1 MKALNLSHKL
11 SKLYLDRYKW
21 SDGTPKGI
29 ESVILNAQSFAVI
42 VKDNEWA
49 LSECSTIGNN
59 GYNYPTQI
67 RVTNPYLENFQGTY
81 ELDNENVLYIE
92 NKITLDEIVSYYGEF
107 IRESDITNK
116 NFLYNLRIPFIL
128 VSQDNKT
135 VNEFNNFFKKL
146 KDGVLSM
153 ITTKDILADTK
164 VFHSE
169 TSKNALEIR
178 QYYLSEFYN
187 LMGVQE
193 VKTMKKE
200 RLITSEIE
208 ADSDGKNYFLDYH
221 DELRREIVDFLNS
234 HGFNTDCKILERGDN
249 NANTQP
255 IEETERET
263 SL

>member
-1 MKALNLSHKL
+1 MKTLKISDKL
-11 SKLYLDRYKW
+11 SKLYLNRYKW
-21 SDGTPKGI
+21 SDDAPRGI
-29 ESVILNAQSFAVI
+29 ENIILNAQNFVVI
-42 VKDNEWA
+42 VKDNDWA
-49 LSECSTIGNN
+49 LSDCSTIGNN
-59 GYNYPTQI
+59 GYNYPTQV
-67 RVTNPYLENFQGTY
+67 RVTNPYLENFKGTY
-81 ELDNENVLYIE
+81 DLDNNNVLYIE
-92 NKITLDEIVSYYGEF
+92 NKITLDEIVSYYDEF

-116 NFLYNLRIPFIL
+116 NYLYNLRIPFLL

-146 KDGVLSM
+146 KEGVLSM

-164 VFHSE
+164 VYHSE

-187 LMGVQE
+187 LLGVEE

-221 DELRREIVDFLNS
+221 DELRREIVDFLNA
-234 HGFNTDCKILERGDN
+234 HGFNTSCEILERGDK
-249 NANTQP
+249 NANTQS
-255 IEETERET
+255 IEETE
-263 SL
+263 

>member
-1 MKALNLSHKL
+1 MKALGISHKL

-21 SDGTPKGI
+21 SDDAPKGI
-29 ESVILNAQSFAVI
+29 ENIIFNAPCFAVV

-59 GYNYPTQI
+59 GYNYPKQVRI
-67 RVTNPYLENFQGTY
+67 TNPYLENFNGTY
-81 ELDNENVLYIE
+81 DLDSENVLYIE
-92 NKITLDEIVSYYGEF
+92 NKITLDEIVNYYGEF

-116 NFLYNLRIPFIL
+116 NYLYNLRIPFIL

-146 KDGVLSM
+146 KEGVLSM

-187 LMGVQE
+187 LLGVQE

-200 RLITSEIE
+200 RLITSEIQ
-208 ADSDGKNYFLDYH
+208 ADSDGKTYFIDYH
-221 DELRREIVDFLNS
+221 DELRREITDFLKS
-234 HGFNTDCKILERGDN
+234 HGFNTDCQIIERGDN
-249 NANTQP
+249 DANNQH
-255 IEETERET
+255 IEETE
-263 SL
+263 

>member
-11 SKLYLDRYKW
+11 SKLYLNRYKW
-21 SDGTPKGI
+21 SDDAPKGLENI
-29 ESVILNAQSFAVI
+29 ILNSPCFAVV
-42 VKDNEWA
+42 VKGEEWA
-49 LSECSTIGNN
+49 LSDCSTIGNN
-59 GYNYPTQI
+59 GYGYPTQI
-67 RVTNPYLENFQGTY
+67 RITNPYLEKFQGTY
-81 ELDNENVLYIE
+81 DLDSENVLYIQ
-92 NKITLDEIVSYYGEF
+92 NKITLDEIVSYYDEF

-116 NFLYNLRIPFIL
+116 NYLYNLRIPFLL

-164 VFHSE
+164 VYHSE

-187 LMGVQE
+187 LLGVQE

-221 DELRREIVDFLNS
+221 DELRREIVDFLIS
-234 HGFNTDCKILERGDN
+234 HGFNTDCQILERGDN
-249 NANTQP
+249 NANTQS
-255 IEETERET
+255 IEETE
-263 SL
+263 

>member
-11 SKLYLDRYKW
+11 SKLYLNRYKW
-21 SDGTPKGI
+21 SDDTPKGI
-29 ESVILNAQSFAVI
+29 ENIILNAQSFVVI

-67 RVTNPYLENFQGTY
+67 RITNPYLEKFQGTY
-81 ELDNENVLYIE
+81 ALDNNNVLYIE
-92 NKITLDEIVSYYGEF
+92 NKITLDEIVDYYGEF

-116 NFLYNLRIPFIL
+116 NYLYNLRIPFLL

-164 VFHSE
+164 VYHSE
-169 TSKNALEIR
+169 TSMTALEIR
-178 QYYLSEFYN
+178 QYYLS
-187 LMGVQE
+187 
-193 VKTMKKE
+193 
-200 RLITSEIE
+200 
-208 ADSDGKNYFLDYH
+208 
-221 DELRREIVDFLNS
+221 
-234 HGFNTDCKILERGDN
+234 
-249 NANTQP
+249 
-255 IEETERET
+255 
-263 SL
+263 

>member
-1 MKALNLSHKL
+1 MKISNLSHKL

-21 SDGTPKGI
+21 SDDTPKGI
-29 ESVILNAQSFAVI
+29 ENVILNSQSFAVI

-59 GYNYPTQI
+59 GYNYPTQVRI
-67 RVTNPYLENFQGTY
+67 TNPYLENFKGTY
-81 ELDNENVLYIE
+81 DLDSENVLYFE
-92 NKITLDEIVSYYGEF
+92 NKITLDEIVNYYGEF

-116 NFLYNLRIPFIL
+116 NYLYNLRIPFIL
-128 VSQDNKT
+128 VSQDNRT
-135 VNEFNNFFKKL
+135 VNEFNNFLKKL

-169 TSKNALEIR
+169 TTKNALEIR

-187 LMGVQE
+187 LLGVQE

-200 RLITSEIE
+200 RLISSEIQ
-208 ADSDGKNYFLDYH
+208 ADSDGKTYFIDYH
-221 DELRREIVDFLNS
+221 DELRREITEFLNS
-234 HGFNTDCKILERGDN
+234 HGFKTTCEIIERGE
-249 NANTQP
+249 ANGQP
-255 IEETERET
+255 QHTSETE
-263 SL
+263 

>member
-21 SDGTPKGI
+21 SDDTPKGI
-29 ESVILNAQSFAVI
+29 ENIIFNSQCFAVI

-59 GYNYPTQI
+59 GYNYPKQVRI
-67 RVTNPYLENFQGTY
+67 TNPYLEKFQGTY
-81 ELDNENVLYIE
+81 DLDNNNVLYIE

-135 VNEFNNFFKKL
+135 VNEFNNFLKKL

-187 LMGVQE
+187 LLGVQE

-208 ADSDGKNYFLDYH
+208 ADSDGKNYFIDYH
-221 DELRREIVDFLNS
+221 DELRREIVNFLNS

-249 NANTQP
+249 NGDTQP

>member
-1 MKALNLSHKL
+1 MKTSNLSHKL
-11 SKLYLDRYKW
+11 SKLYLNRYKW
-21 SDGTPKGI
+21 SDDTPKGI
-29 ESVILNAQSFAVI
+29 ENVILNASCFAVI

-59 GYNYPTQI
+59 GYNYPTQV
-67 RVTNPYLENFQGTY
+67 RVTNPYLEKFQGTY
-81 ELDNENVLYIE
+81 DIDNDNVLFID
-92 NKITLDEIVSYYGEF
+92 NKITLNEIVNYYDEF
-107 IRESDITNK
+107 IRESDTTNK
-116 NFLYNLRIPFIL
+116 NYLYNLRIPFIL

-153 ITTKDILADTK
+153 ISTKDILADTK

-187 LMGVQE
+187 LLGVQE

-200 RLITSEIE
+200 RLISSEIE
-208 ADSDGKNYFLDYH
+208 ADSDGKTYFLDYH
-221 DELRREIVDFLNS
+221 DEIRREIVEFLNS
-234 HGFNTDCKILERGDN
+234 HGFNVSCEFIERGEDN
-249 NANTQP
+249 GNTQHSS
-255 IEETERET
+255 ETE
-263 SL
+263 

>member
-1 MKALNLSHKL
+1 MKTLNLSHKL
-11 SKLYLDRYKW
+11 SKLYLNRYKW

-29 ESVILNAQSFAVI
+29 ENVILNSQCFAVV
-42 VKDNEWA
+42 VKENEWA

-59 GYNYPTQI
+59 GYNYPEKI
-67 RVTNPYLENFQGTY
+67 RITNPYLENFQGTY
-81 ELDNENVLYIE
+81 DLENDNVLFFQ
-92 NKITLDEIVSYYGEF
+92 NKITLDEIVNYYDEF
-107 IRESDITNK
+107 IRESDTTNK

-135 VNEFNNFFKKL
+135 VNEFNNFLKKL

-169 TSKNALEIR
+169 TTKNALEIR

-187 LMGVQE
+187 LLGVQE

-200 RLITSEIE
+200 RLISSEIE
-208 ADSDGKNYFLDYH
+208 ADSDGKTYFIDYH
-221 DELRREIVDFLNS
+221 DELRREIVEFLNS
-234 HGFNTDCKILERGDN
+234 HGFNVSCEIIERSDSNG
-249 NANTQP
+249 NTQP
-255 IEETERET
+255 TKEVE
-263 SL
+263 

>member
-1 MKALNLSHKL
+1 MKALKISDKL

-21 SDGTPKGI
+21 SDDTPKGI
-29 ESVILNAQSFAVI
+29 ESVILNAQSFVVI
-42 VKDNEWA
+42 VKENEWA

-59 GYNYPTQI
+59 GYNYPKQVRI
-67 RVTNPYLENFQGTY
+67 TNPYLENFQGTY
-81 ELDNENVLYIE
+81 DLDNENVLYIE
-92 NKITLDEIVSYYGEF
+92 NKITLDEIVSYYDEF
-107 IRESDITNK
+107 IHESDITNK
-116 NFLYNLRIPFIL
+116 NYLYNLRIPFIL

-135 VNEFNNFFKKL
+135 VNEFNNFLKKL

-234 HGFNTDCKILERGDN
+234 HGFETSCEILERGDN

-255 IEETERET
+255 ITETE
-263 SL
+263 

>member
-1 MKALNLSHKL
+1 MQTLKISQKL
-11 SKLYLDRYKW
+11 SKLYLNRYKW
-21 SDGTPKGI
+21 SDDTPKGI
-29 ESVILNAQSFAVI
+29 EDIILNSQSFAVV

-59 GYNYPTQI
+59 GYNYPTQV
-67 RVTNPYLENFQGTY
+67 RVTNPYLENFKGTY
-81 ELDNENVLYIE
+81 DLDSDNVLYIE
-92 NKITLDEIVSYYGEF
+92 NKITLDDIVNYYGEF

-116 NFLYNLRIPFIL
+116 NYLYNLRIPFIL

-146 KDGVLSM
+146 KEGVLSM

-169 TSKNALEIR
+169 TSQNALEIR

-187 LMGVQE
+187 LLGVQE

-200 RLITSEIE
+200 RLINSEIQ
-208 ADSDGKNYFLDYH
+208 ADSDGKTYFLDYH
-221 DELRREIVDFLNS
+221 DEIRREIVEFLNS
-234 HGFNTDCKILERGDN
+234 HGFNVNCEILERGEPNGN
-249 NANTQP
+249 NQP
-255 IEETERET
+255 NKEDE
-263 SL
+263 

>member
-21 SDGTPKGI
+21 SDDTPKGI

-67 RVTNPYLENFQGTY
+67 RVTNPYLEKFQGTY
-81 ELDNENVLYIE
+81 DLDNNNVLYIE

-187 LMGVQE
+187 LMGVKE

-208 ADSDGKNYFLDYH
+208 ADSDGKNYFIDYH
-221 DELRREIVDFLNS
+221 DELRREILDFLNS
-234 HGFNTDCKILERGDN
+234 HGFNTDCQILERGDN
-249 NANTQP
+249 NANTQS
-255 IEETERET
+255 IKETE
-263 SL
+263 

>member
-1 MKALNLSHKL
+1 MTTSNLSNQL
-11 SKLYLDRYKW
+11 SKLYLNRYKW
-21 SDGTPKGI
+21 SDDVPKGI
-29 ESVILNAQSFAVI
+29 ENIILNSPSFVVV
-42 VKDNEWA
+42 VKGTEWA
-49 LSECSTIGNN
+49 LSDCSTIGNN
-59 GYNYPTQI
+59 GYNYPEKVRI
-67 RVTNPYLENFQGTY
+67 TNPFLENFTGTY
-81 ELDNENVLYIE
+81 DLTKDDVLYFE
-92 NKITLDEIVSYYGEF
+92 NKITLDEIVNYYDEF

-116 NFLYNLRIPFIL
+116 NYLYNLRIPFIL

-187 LMGVQE
+187 LLGVQE

-200 RLITSEIE
+200 RLINSEIQ
-208 ADSDGKNYFLDYH
+208 ADSDGKTYFLDYH
-221 DELRREIVDFLNS
+221 DEMRRDIIEFLND
-234 HGFNTDCKILERGDN
+234 HGFETTCEIRERGEPNGN
-249 NANTQP
+249 NQP
-255 IEETERET
+255 TNETEQ
-263 SL
+263 

>member
-1 MKALNLSHKL
+1 MKVLNLSHKL

-21 SDGTPKGI
+21 SDDAPKGI
-29 ESVILNAQSFAVI
+29 ENIILNSPCFAVV
-42 VKDNEWA
+42 VKGEEWA
-49 LSECSTIGNN
+49 LSDCSTIGNN
-59 GYNYPTQI
+59 GYNYPEKI
-67 RVTNPYLENFQGTY
+67 RITNPYLEKFQGTY
-81 ELDNENVLYIE
+81 DLDNSNVLYIE
-92 NKITLDEIVSYYGEF
+92 NKITLDEIVNYYNDF

-116 NFLYNLRIPFIL
+116 NYLYNLRIPFLL

-135 VNEFNNFFKKL
+135 VNEFNNFLKKL

-187 LMGVQE
+187 LLGVQE

-200 RLITSEIE
+200 RLISSEIE
-208 ADSDGKNYFLDYH
+208 ADSDGKTYFLDYH
-221 DELRREIVDFLNS
+221 DELRREITDFLNS
-234 HGFNTDCKILERGDN
+234 HGFNTDCKILERGDSN
-249 NANTQP
+249 GDAQH
-255 IEETERET
+255 IEETE
-263 SL
+263 

>member
-1 MKALNLSHKL
+1 MKVLNLSHKL

-29 ESVILNAQSFAVI
+29 ESVILNAQSFVVV

-59 GYNYPTQI
+59 GYNYPKQVRI
-67 RVTNPYLENFQGTY
+67 TNPYLEKFQGTY
-81 ELDNENVLYIE
+81 DLDNNNVLYIE

-187 LMGVQE
+187 LLGVQE

-208 ADSDGKNYFLDYH
+208 ADSDGKNYFIDYH
-221 DELRREIVDFLNS
+221 DELRREIVNFLNS
-234 HGFNTDCKILERGDN
+234 HGFNTDCQILERGDS

-255 IEETERET
+255 IEETE
-263 SL
+263 

>member
-1 MKALNLSHKL
+1 MKALEISHKL

-21 SDGTPKGI
+21 SDDAPKGI
-29 ESVILNAQSFAVI
+29 ENIILNSQCFAVV
-42 VKDNEWA
+42 VKGKEWA
-49 LSECSTIGNN
+49 LSDCSTIGNN
-59 GYNYPTQI
+59 GYNYPTQV
-67 RVTNPYLENFQGTY
+67 RVTNPYLEDFQGTY
-81 ELDNENVLYIE
+81 DLDSENVLYIE
-92 NKITLDEIVSYYGEF
+92 NKITLDEIVNYYGEF

-116 NFLYNLRIPFIL
+116 NYLYNLRIPFLL

-135 VNEFNNFFKKL
+135 VNEFNNFLKKL

-187 LMGVQE
+187 LLGVQE

-200 RLITSEIE
+200 RLISSEIE
-208 ADSDGKNYFLDYH
+208 ADSDGKTYFIDYH
-221 DELRREIVDFLNS
+221 DEIRREITDFLNS
-234 HGFNTDCKILERGDN
+234 HGFNTSCEILERGDN
-249 NANTQP
+249 NGDPQP
-255 IEETERET
+255 IKETE
-263 SL
+263 